1 MNPENN
7 ETIKQIKHQFM
18 VYRNG
23 IVADTLRD
31 AGMPY
36 HVIFGLQLPQLAQI
50 ARSVAPSLS
59 LANDLW
65 ADNKVRE
72 SRLLAC
78 YLFPKESITLEQA
91 LALARSV
98 QTVEEADIICFR
110 LLRYLPF
117 AEQLVSEI
125 PTGTDNPSVKYCATA
140 LRRNLDAMA

>member
-1 MNPENN
+1 MNPENI

-65 ADNKVRE
+65 ADDKVRE

-117 AEQLVSEI
+117 AEQLVAEI
-125 PTGTDNPSVKYCATA
+125 PVGTDNPSVKYCATA
-140 LRRNLDAMA
+140 LRRNLDAMT